1 MTSRTWLRAALPPLF
16 TLTAVLAVTM
26 CPRLD
31 AQAGV
36 GDQTLFVSALDKK
49 GVPVP
54 DLGPAAFVVKEDSA
68 PREILRVSRASEP
81 IGITVLV
88 DNSQAADDAV
98 NYIRRALPAFIK
110 ALTPAN
116 PVSLVS
122 LADRPTILTPFTT
135 DTNALIKRSESIF
148 SMRAT
153 GATFL
158 DALFEVSQGL
168 TSRDYERAA
177 IVAIVVDGTEFTN
190 RYSKDVIAE
199 MKRAGVALH
208 LIAIGPFEFNAQD
221 HAVRERSFLVPAGP
235 RETGGALY
243 TMLAPNGIAQSLEK
257 IARDLTSQ
265 YKVVYNRPER
275 TIPPQK
281 VEIESARDG
290 LTVRGTPARTKKGA

>member
-36 GDQTLFVSALDKK
+36 GDRTLFVSALDKK

-54 DLGPAAFVVKEDSA
+54 DLGPAAFVVKEDNA

-81 IGITVLV
+81 IAITVLI
-88 DNSQAADDAV
+88 DNSQAADDAI
-98 NYIRRALPAFIK
+98 NYVRRALPDFIK

-116 PVSLVS
+116 PVSLIS

-135 DTNALIKRSESIF
+135 DTNALIKRSEGVFSIR
-148 SMRAT
+148 ST

-208 LIAIGPFEFNAQD
+208 LIAIGPFELNAQD
-221 HAVRERSFLVPAGP
+221 HAVRERAFLVPAGP

-290 LTVRGTPARTKKGA
+290 LSVRGTPARTKKGV

>member
-16 TLTAVLAVTM
+16 ACTAVLAVTM
-26 CPRLD
+26 GPRLD

-49 GVPVP
+49 GMPVP
-54 DLGPAAFVVKEDSA
+54 DLPPAAFVIKEDNA
-68 PREILRVSRASEP
+68 PREILRVSRATEP
-81 IGITVLV
+81 IGVSVLV
-88 DNSQAADDAV
+88 DNSQAANDAITYV
-98 NYIRRALPAFIK
+98 RRALPDFIK

-135 DTNALIKRSESIF
+135 DTNALVKRAESIF
-148 SMRAT
+148 SVRAT

-158 DALFEVSQGL
+158 DGVFEVSQGL
-168 TSRDYERAA
+168 ASRDYPRAA

-199 MKRAGVALH
+199 MKKAGVSLH
-208 LIAIGPFEFNAQD
+208 LIAIGPFEFNPQD
-221 HAVRERSFLVPAGP
+221 HAVKERSLLVPAGP
-235 RETGGALY
+235 RETGGGLY

-265 YKVVYNRPER
+265 YKVVYNRPAR

-281 VEIESARDG
+281 IEIESAREG
-290 LTVRGTPARTKKGA
+290 LTVRGAPARARKGA

>member
-36 GDQTLFVSALDKK
+36 GDQALFVSALDKK

-54 DLGPAAFVVKEDSA
+54 DLGPAAFVVKEDNA

-81 IGITVLV
+81 IGITVLI
-88 DNSQAADDAV
+88 DNSQAADDAI
-98 NYIRRALPAFIK
+98 NYVRRALPAFIK

-135 DTNALIKRSESIF
+135 DTNALIKRSEGIF

>member
-16 TLTAVLAVTM
+16 ALTAVLTVTVS
-26 CPRLD
+26 PRLD

-36 GDQTLFVSALDKK
+36 GDQTLFVSAVDKK
-49 GVPVP
+49 GEPVP
-54 DLGPAAFVVKEDSA
+54 NLGPDAFVVKEDGA
-68 PREILRVSRASEP
+68 RREILRVSRASEP
-81 IGITVLV
+81 IGITILV
-88 DNSQAADDAV
+88 DNSEAANDAV
-98 NYIRRALPAFIK
+98 TYIRRALPTFIK

-116 PVSLVS
+116 PVSLVG

-135 DTNALIKRSESIF
+135 NTETLTKRAEGILSLRS
-148 SMRAT
+148 T

-158 DALFEVSQGL
+158 DATFEVSKGL
-168 TSRDYERAA
+168 ASRDYERAA

-208 LIAIGPFEFNAQD
+208 LIAIGVFELNPQD
-221 HAVRERSFLVPAGP
+221 HAVRERSLLVPAGP
-235 RETGGALY
+235 KDTGGALY